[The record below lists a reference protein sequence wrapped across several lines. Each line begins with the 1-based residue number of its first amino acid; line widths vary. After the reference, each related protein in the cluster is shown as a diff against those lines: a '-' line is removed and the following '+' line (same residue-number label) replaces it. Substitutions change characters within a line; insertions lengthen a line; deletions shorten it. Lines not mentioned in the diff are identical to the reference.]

1 MTPCRPRRLVLVDLL
16 NSISDDDN
24 RDMKYE
30 KKIREELL

>member
-1 MTPCRPRRLVLVDLL
+1 MTPCRPRRVVHLL

-24 RDMKYE
+24 RVMKYE